1 MFIGDFSSACFGAF
15 SLEQRFDLAHSPEQ
29 PLTANPSTAESC
41 MHIEIAGLIGERIDN
56 DGKGRDFVTRAAI
69 KGIKK

>member
-1 MFIGDFSSACFGAF
+1 LFWCL

-29 PLTANPSTAESC
+29 PLMSNPSTAESC
-41 MHIEIAGLIGERIDN
+41 MHIEIAGLIGERIDT
-56 DGKGRDFVTRAAI
+56 DGKGRDFATRAAI

>member
-1 MFIGDFSSACFGAF
+1 MFIGDLRAACFGAF
-15 SLEQRFDLAHSPEQ
+15 Q